1 LDKNV
6 VEEWLEVSDVPGAS
20 PDDEPMT
27 MKDPESSAKNDGWK
41 IYFNIRINVS
51 TIAYLIP

>member
-1 LDKNV
+1 M
-6 VEEWLEVSDVPGAS
+6 EEWLEVSDVPGAS